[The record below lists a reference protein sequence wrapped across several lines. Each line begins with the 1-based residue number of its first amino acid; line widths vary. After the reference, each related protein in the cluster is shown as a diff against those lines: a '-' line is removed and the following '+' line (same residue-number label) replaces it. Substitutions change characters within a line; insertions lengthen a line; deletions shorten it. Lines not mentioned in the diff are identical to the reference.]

1 LLLLLFAVLQKS
13 HSMKIHTNERWWHDD
28 EWYYCDNTWDRTI
41 QSDFNDGVLL
51 EINRTCCDK

>member
-51 EINRTCCDK
+51 EI